1 VTTRRALMPPP
12 PHGGD
17 EQDWISWAES
27 HPISELI
34 GMRCLA
40 AEPGHVT
47 LRVEESGWPLNPNG
61 AVHGGMVLA
70 WADQCLGLASMT
82 TASPGSMAATATLAA
97 EFLRP
102 AVPPLTYDVHVH
114 RSGRTL
120 MFISMDVSDA
130 DGRQCAKVTG
140 TMATNGNTRFLS
152 VTPEDTDAERA
163 S

>member
-1 VTTRRALMPPP
+1 VTTRRAVMPPP

-17 EQDWISWAES
+17 EPDWIAWAES

-40 AEPGHVT
+40 AGPGRVT
-47 LRVEESGWPLNPNG
+47 IEVEESGWPLNPNG

-82 TASPGSMAATATLAA
+82 TATPGSMPATATLAA

-102 AVPPLTYDVHVH
+102 AIPPLTYDVLVH

-120 MFISMDVSDA
+120 VFISMDVL
-130 DGRQCAKVTG
+130 DGEARLCAKVTG
-140 TMATNGNTRFLS
+140 TMAADGNTRFLGA
-152 VTPEDTDAERA
+152 TQEGTDAERA

>member
-1 VTTRRALMPPP
+1 MPPP

-17 EQDWISWAES
+17 EREWMAWAES

-34 GMRCLA
+34 GLRCLT

-47 LRVEESGWPLNPNG
+47 VRVEESGWPLNPNG

-82 TASPGSMAATATLAA
+82 TAAPGSMPATATLAA

-102 AVPPLTYDVHVH
+102 AIPPLTYDVHVH

-120 MFISMDVSDA
+120 VFISMDVHDA
-130 DGRQCAKVTG
+130 QGRRCAKVTG
-140 TMATNGNTRFLS
+140 TMAADGNTRFLGAIL
-152 VTPEDTDAERA
+152 EDADAERA

>member
-1 VTTRRALMPPP
+1 MTTRRAMPPLP
-12 PHGGD
+12 PPIGD
-17 EQDWISWAES
+17 ESEWIAWAES

-40 AEPGHVT
+40 AEPGHIT
-47 LRVEESGWPLNPNG
+47 IRVEGTGWPLNPNG

-82 TASPGSMAATATLAA
+82 TAAPGTMPATATLAA

-102 AVPPLTYDVHVH
+102 ATPPLTYDVHVH

-120 MFISMDVSDA
+120 VFISMDVLDTE
-130 DGRQCAKVTG
+130 GRLCAKASG
-140 TMATNGNTRFLS
+140 TMATDGNTRFLG
-152 VTPEDTDAERA
+152 VTQESTDTDRA

>member
-1 VTTRRALMPPP
+1 MPPLP
-12 PHGGD
+12 PHISH
-17 EQDWISWAES
+17 EPDWIAWAES

-40 AEPGHVT
+40 AEPGHIT
-47 LRVEESGWPLNPNG
+47 IRVEETGWPLNPNG

-82 TASPGSMAATATLAA
+82 TAAPGTMPATATLAA

-102 AVPPLTYDVHVH
+102 AAPPLTYDAHVH

-120 MFISMDVSDA
+120 VFISMDVLDTQ
-130 DGRQCAKVTG
+130 GRLCAKVTG
-140 TMATNGNTRFLS
+140 TMATDGNTRFLGATQES
-152 VTPEDTDAERA
+152 TDVDRA

>member
-1 VTTRRALMPPP
+1 MPTRRALMPPP

-17 EQDWISWAES
+17 EQDWIAWAEG

-34 GMRCLA
+34 GLRCLA
-40 AEPGHVT
+40 AAPG
-47 LRVEESGWPLNPNG
+47 RVIVEVEASGWPLNPNG

-82 TASPGSMAATATLAA
+82 TATPGSMAATATLAA
-97 EFLRP
+97 EFMRP
-102 AVPPLTYDVHVH
+102 AIPPLTYDVHVH

-120 MFISMDVSDA
+120 VFISMEVHAA
-130 DGRQCAKVTG
+130 DGRVCAKVTG
-140 TMATNGNTRFLS
+140 TMAANGNTRFLGA
-152 VTPEDTDAERA
+152 TPEGTDVDRA

>member
-1 VTTRRALMPPP
+1 
-12 PHGGD
+12 
-17 EQDWISWAES
+17 
-27 HPISELI
+27 
-34 GMRCLA
+34 
-40 AEPGHVT
+40 
-47 LRVEESGWPLNPNG
+47 
-61 AVHGGMVLA
+61 VLA

-102 AVPPLTYDVHVH
+102 AVPPLTYDVRVH

-120 MFISMDVSDA
+120 MFISMDVFDA

-152 VTPEDTDAERA
+152 VTPDDTDAERA

>member
-17 EQDWISWAES
+17 EQDWIAWAES
-27 HPISELI
+27 HPISALI

-40 AEPGHVT
+40 ARPGQVT
-47 LRVEESGWPLNPNG
+47 VRVEESGWPLNPNG

-82 TASPGSMAATATLAA
+82 TATPGSMPATATLAA

-102 AVPPLTYDVHVH
+102 AIPPLIYDVRVH
-114 RSGRTL
+114 RAGRTL
-120 MFISMDVSDA
+120 IFITMDVSDI

-140 TMATNGNTRFLS
+140 TMAADGNTRFLDAMQERS
-152 VTPEDTDAERA
+152 DAERA

>member
-1 VTTRRALMPPP
+1 VTTRRAVMPPP

-17 EQDWISWAES
+17 EPDWIAWAES

-40 AEPGHVT
+40 AGPGRVT
-47 LRVEESGWPLNPNG
+47 IRVQESGWPLNPNG

-82 TASPGSMAATATLAA
+82 TATPGSMAATATLAA

-102 AVPPLTYDVHVH
+102 AIPPLTYEVEVH

-120 MFISMDVSDA
+120 IFISIDVFDVA
-130 DGRQCAKVTG
+130 GGLCAKVTG
-140 TMATNGNTRFLS
+140 TMAADGNTRFLGT
-152 VTPEDTDAERA
+152 TPEDTDAERA